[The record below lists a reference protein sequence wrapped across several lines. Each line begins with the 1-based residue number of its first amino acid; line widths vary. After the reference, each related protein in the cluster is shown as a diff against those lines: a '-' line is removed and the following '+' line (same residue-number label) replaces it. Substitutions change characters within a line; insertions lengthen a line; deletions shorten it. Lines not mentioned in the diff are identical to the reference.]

1 MTRPTTHD
9 RIIEILRNAGTTS
22 SRDLGVM
29 LGLEARNA
37 KPGTAP
43 KTTPAPLQPRN
54 CSNCA
59 DYLPAT
65 RECGA
70 VLIRGRYPMT
80 DLPVMGCGI
89 WRAMAL
95 EIRAALPAQESDHE

>member
-1 MTRPTTHD
+1 MKTEATCRVVRAQARVD
-9 RIIEILRNAGTTS
+9 EL
-22 SRDLGVM
+22 SRLLG
-29 LGLEARNA
+29 EANRA
-37 KPGTAP
+37 AAQAEDALAECEVQS
-43 KTTPAPLQPRN
+43 PAPLQPRT
-54 CSNCA
+54 CA
-59 DYLPAT
+59 SCRDFLPAT